1 MIRQLVR
8 IELESY
14 FHDVVVWGGRVFPVL
29 VLFFSFMEALGSD
42 ALAGLSFSDILSRVF
57 VLSVGLSSVLV
68 AIKVSRRN
76 AVEKRTRLFSQLPVS
91 TREVSV
97 ASWYVRLL
105 CLSVPVLACTIV
117 LARAT
122 DMPFAVFPLVTLATY
137 LGATTL
143 VAAISVAMSIPH
155 LPSPMSSWAK
165 GIYAL
170 CAVIAFLVWLI
181 GNLLVSPYGARRGG
195 VNPAFGNLEG
205 MGLAGLTGWLMVSS
219 VGLVV
224 LDIWLRDRADDYLG

>member
-1 MIRQLVR
+1 MIKQLVR

-14 FHDVVVWGGRVFPVL
+14 FPEVVAWSGTVFLVI
-29 VLFFSFMEALGSD
+29 VLFFSFNRDSLSD
-42 ALAGLSFSDILSRVF
+42 DEAGLF
-57 VLSVGLSSVLV
+57 VLAVGLSSVLA

-76 AVEKRTRLFSQLPVS
+76 AVQKRTRLFSQLPVS

-97 ASWYVRLL
+97 AGWYVRLL
-105 CLSVPVLACTIV
+105 CLSVSVLAFSVV

-122 DMPFAVFPLVTLATY
+122 DMTFGDFALATLATY

-155 LPSPMSSWAK
+155 LRSPIATWAK
-165 GIYAL
+165 GVYAL
-170 CAVIAFLVWLI
+170 CAIIAVLI
-181 GNLLVSPYGARRGG
+181 WTIWNLSVSATRGDANTTGNF
-195 VNPAFGNLEG
+195 NG
-205 MGLAGLTGWLMVSS
+205 MGLAGLSGWLMVFS

-224 LDIWLRDRADDYLG
+224 LDIWLRDRADEYLG